1 MIRWFFASLLLLAT
15 LFAAPAY
22 AQSPDLAK
30 MSNDEL
36 MEHAPEHPSIAYV
49 LSARLLAQGKGLE
62 AAKWMYAGQ
71 LRYRYLIAT
80 TKDTA
85 KPGEHALFGALTE
98 QVGRP
103 VNEYIGGDVDE
114 WIEAI
119 DWALQWDEQTPDPL
133 VDREQ
138 HSADIKEIRDGLIK
152 LRNDID
158 GRREEI
164 AKGRA
169 ENGLPNR

>member
-1 MIRWFFASLLLLAT
+1 MTRWFFATLLLLAT
-15 LFAAPAY
+15 LLAAPAY

-30 MSNDEL
+30 MSITEL
-36 MEHAPEHPSIAYV
+36 KKHASEHPSVAYI
-49 LSARLLAQGKGLE
+49 LAARLLAQGKGLD

-71 LRYRYLIAT
+71 LRYRYLVAAT
-80 TKDTA
+80 QETA
-85 KPGEHALFGALTE
+85 EPGEHALFGALTE

-119 DWALQWDEQTPDPL
+119 NWALQWDEQTPDPL

-138 HSADIKEIRDGLIK
+138 HSAKIKEIRDGLIEF
-152 LRNDID
+152 RDDID
-158 GRREEI
+158 GKRKEI